1 MLKIKYFSLIELV
14 IAITILATMA
24 AVATPLYLKHL
35 KTAKITAA
43 KTQIQMLDQALID
56 YKLDVGEYPD
66 SSSGLQALVENLSQ
80 SEKWAGPYLRPA
92 VVPKDPWNREYL
104 YTCPGEH
111 GDFDLESYGADGQPG
126 GTGEN
131 ADFNNWE

>member
-1 MLKIKYFSLIELV
+1 MKKINPFSLIELV

-43 KTQIQMLDQALID
+43 KTQIKLLDQAITD
-56 YKLDVGEYPD
+56 YKLDVGDYPD
-66 SSSGLQALVENLSQ
+66 SSAGLQALVENLAQ
-80 SEKWAGPYLRPA
+80 NEKWAGPYLKPA
-92 VVPKDPWNREYL
+92 VVPKDPWNRDYI
-104 YTCPGEH
+104 YKAPGDH
-111 GDFDLESYGADGQPG
+111 GDFDLYSYGADGQPG
-126 GTGEN
+126 GSGEN